1 MRRARFRVG
10 AGSLAVVATLL
21 LVGCTP
27 SAASDGTDLIT
38 VNGSEPTYP
47 LIPANTDEPGGNRIL
62 DAIFAGLVFYQEGS
76 EVVEDLADS
85 IVPNADNTVY
95 TITIDEGTTFTNGQ
109 EVTSDSFVDA
119 WVWAAMAEN
128 ETLNRRYFADIV
140 GYSEEEDVSLEEAGG
155 LVVLDDQTFEVHL
168 TSPVSDFVQRL
179 GHIAFAPLPEVFF
192 EDPAAFGADPIGN
205 GPYML
210 DGADAWQHDERIELV
225 VNPEYE
231 GERQPENDGL
241 TMLFYESLETAYADL
256 LAGALDVLDTIPDN
270 ARPTFKEEL
279 GRLWIDQPVTTLE
292 TLRIPVG
299 LPHFTGAE
307 GALRREALSQAIDR
321 AGIAED
327 VFGGTRIA
335 ADDFA
340 SPALHRF
347 PQTLRG
353 ADLLGFSPDAAK
365 EKWVKADETAPW
377 EGTFEIAYNAD
388 GGHGPWVDAVAESIH
403 DVLGIDAVGVP
414 YPTLADLKTAIADKE
429 FASAYRVGWRAD
441 YPGVVNFIVPL
452 YATKG
457 AANDGRYSS
466 AAFDA
471 QLKLAAAAPT
481 LDDAAEA
488 YRDAQEILLSE
499 LPGFPLWNTTVQ
511 AGYSDRVD
519 DVGLDWHGVPF
530 YHQITTRDG

>member
-10 AGSLAVVATLL
+10 AGSLAVVSALL
-21 LVGCTP
+21 LAGCTP
-27 SAASDGTDLIT
+27 SAASEADLVT

-62 DAIFAGLVFYQEGS
+62 DAIFAGLVFYSEGA
-76 EVVEDLADS
+76 EVVQDLADS
-85 IVPNADNTVY
+85 IVPNEDNTVY
-95 TITIDEGTTFTNGQ
+95 TISIDEDAKFSDGE
-109 EVTSDSFVDA
+109 EVTADSFVDA

-128 ETLNRRYFADIV
+128 ETLNRRFFADIV

-155 LVVLDDQTFEVHL
+155 LVVLDSRTFEVHL
-168 TSPVSDFVQRL
+168 LSPTSDFIQRL
-179 GHIAFAPLPEVFF
+179 GHIAFAPLPPVFF
-192 EDPAAFGADPIGN
+192 DDPAAFGEHPIGN

-225 VNPEYE
+225 VNPEYD
-231 GERQPENDGL
+231 GERRPKNDGL
-241 TMLFYESLETAYADL
+241 TMLFYESLDTAYTDL
-256 LAGALDVLDTIPDN
+256 LAGALDVLDTIPDS
-270 ARPTFKEEL
+270 ARPTYKEEL

-299 LPHFTGAE
+299 LPHFKGAE

-353 ADLLGFSPDAAK
+353 ADILGFSPDAAK
-365 EKWVKADETAPW
+365 EKWAKADETAPW
-377 EGTFEIAYNAD
+377 EGPFEIAYNAD
-388 GGHGPWVDAVAESIH
+388 GGHAEWVDAVAASIH

-414 YPTLADLKTAIADKE
+414 YPTLADLKTAIADEE
-429 FASAYRVGWRAD
+429 FASAYRVGWTAD

-457 AANDGRYSS
+457 ASNDGRYSS

-471 QLKLAAAAPT
+471 QLKLAALAPT
-481 LDDAAEA
+481 LDDAADA
-488 YRDAQEILLSE
+488 YRHAQEILLSE
-499 LPGFPLWNTTVQ
+499 LPGFPLWNRTIQ
-511 AGYSDRVD
+511 AGYGPGVD

-530 YHQITTRDG
+530 YYQITTRDG